1 MHRAVHFWCIMS
13 AQLALPPIPLAALPE
28 RTKDYILGLC
38 NGSGL
43 TPEQAVK
50 RVLDRAAGVCPPP
63 AVPAGTSESEADTVP
78 MAA

>member
-1 MHRAVHFWCIMS
+1 MT
-13 AQLALPPIPLAALPE
+13 LPPIPLAALPE

-50 RVLDRAAGVCPPP
+50 RVLDRAAGACPPP
-63 AVPAGTSESEADTVP
+63 AVPAPTSSEAQGEKP
-78 MAA
+78 AMAA

>member
-1 MHRAVHFWCIMS
+1 MT
-13 AQLALPPIPLAALPE
+13 LTPIPLAALPE

-50 RVLDRAAGVCPPP
+50 RVDDRAAGVCPPP
-63 AVPAGTSESEADTVP
+63 ATAPTSPEAQGEKPA